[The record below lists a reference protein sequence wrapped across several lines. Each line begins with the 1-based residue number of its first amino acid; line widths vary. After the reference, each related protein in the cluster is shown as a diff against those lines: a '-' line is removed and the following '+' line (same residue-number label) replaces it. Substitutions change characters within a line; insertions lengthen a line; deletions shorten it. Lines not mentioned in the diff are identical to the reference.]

1 MDIKTTK
8 IFIKGSSRSI
18 LLKAKHGVGK
28 SSTVKQAAVEEGW
41 GFEDVRL
48 SQCDVGDIKGLPYRE
63 GNTTYFAKPKWWP
76 RDSKSK
82 GILFLDELNR
92 ASKDVTQAVFELCLD
107 RSLDGDKLP
116 DGWKVVSAINADEE
130 YDVMEM
136 DPALSDRFFHIE
148 FEPSVSEWLEWA
160 NNDGNVH
167 QSIVQ
172 FVARNTNLLDPPVG
186 NLEAGKIYPSRRS
199 WEALSEFIVQF
210 DLLKEGNQG
219 LLVQATKGWC
229 GHEVAIMFQKFVS
242 NEFKLLKA
250 EDILDKF
257 DKVKSEIE
265 KSCEDIEVI
274 SALANAVVKEANSR
288 DSKKLKDL
296 QRENIKKFFL
306 TIPNDVAS
314 DFWIGL
320 TEGKRTVRLIMKL
333 NSDKDIQEKLKTV
346 FGV

>member
-28 SSTVKQAAVEEGW
+28 SSTVKQAAIEEGW

-48 SQCDVGDIKGLPYRE
+48 SQCDVGDINGLPYRE
-63 GNTTYFAKPKWWP
+63 GNTSYFAKPKWWP

-199 WEALSEFIVQF
+199 WEALSEFLVQF

>member
-28 SSTVKQAAVEEGW
+28 SSTVNQAAIEEGW

-199 WEALSEFIVQF
+199 WEALSEFLVLF
-210 DLLKEGNQG
+210 DLL
-219 LLVQATKGWC
+219 
-229 GHEVAIMFQKFVS
+229 
-242 NEFKLLKA
+242 
-250 EDILDKF
+250 
-257 DKVKSEIE
+257 
-265 KSCEDIEVI
+265 
-274 SALANAVVKEANSR
+274 
-288 DSKKLKDL
+288 
-296 QRENIKKFFL
+296 
-306 TIPNDVAS
+306 
-314 DFWIGL
+314 
-320 TEGKRTVRLIMKL
+320 
-333 NSDKDIQEKLKTV
+333 
-346 FGV
+346 